1 MFTHLKNFRYLG
13 GRKMQESKGLFKGIS
28 VKRVYDEK
36 IIKTKKGKKR
46 KYLKEDLLER
56 LHEISSEELFK
67 ARLKDESGLVV
78 HYPLEKKDVIDITVS
93 EHLCTFCARC
103 SAALDP
109 KGCSKVRARTVEGL
123 RQEGYSI
130 KDSIF
135 YSDRIEAFSFI
146 KKGVET
152 FNTKREFLVIVECE
166 NYYILRKDMS
176 ERERYNMLT
185 RNI

>member
-1 MFTHLKNFRYLG
+1 
-13 GRKMQESKGLFKGIS
+13 MQESKGLFKGIS

-56 LHEISSEELFK
+56 LQIITDKELLK
-67 ARLKDESGLVV
+67 ARLNGKSGVVVKWDKQLYYCPIEKD
-78 HYPLEKKDVIDITVS
+78 DVIDITVP

-103 SAALDP
+103 SPALDP
-109 KGCSKVRARTVEGL
+109 KGCAKVRARTVDGL
-123 RQEGYSI
+123 KQEGYSI